1 MKHTILI
8 RFAIIGGILAIWA
21 AFSGAASVPGQDPAE
36 WPAAQPEAVGLDSQA
51 LADYDEAFREGW
63 HGPVHSFLV
72 VRHGHLAYEAYYRGY
87 GPETLHP
94 AYSVTKSVTSALVGL
109 AWGDGLIGSLDQPL
123 LPLFPEYAPVAN
135 LDARKQAITLR
146 HVLTMQAGFDWDEFA
161 YPYTDL
167 RNPFRQLMASPDWL
181 EFMLDR
187 RMARW
192 PGTAFAY
199 NSGCTVLLAGVI
211 LQATGR
217 QAHEFGQDRLF
228 APLGIEVFQWDLGAN
243 GLTNTGGGLW
253 LRPRDLARF
262 GQLILQRG
270 RWLGRPLVPE
280 EWIEAATARHV
291 DLGESFGYGYQWWL
305 APLEEG
311 AAPGTG
317 PDIWIAWG
325 WGGQHVFV
333 VPSLDLVVVSTAG
346 DYAEQYDGV
355 VGIIQRLLADI
366 LKPPDGDLTGDGFA
380 DAADLAIL
388 AGLLADNLAEG
399 ILPCRWPAMGDLD
412 ADGRLGPE
420 DLLSLK
426 LRLVGRP

>member
-1 MKHTILI
+1 
-8 RFAIIGGILAIWA
+8 
-21 AFSGAASVPGQDPAE
+21 
-36 WPAAQPEAVGLDSQA
+36 
-51 LADYDEAFREGW
+51 
-63 HGPVHSFLV
+63 
-72 VRHGHLAYEAYYRGY
+72 
-87 GPETLHP
+87 
-94 AYSVTKSVTSALVGL
+94 
-109 AWGDGLIGSLDQPL
+109 
-123 LPLFPEYAPVAN
+123 
-135 LDARKQAITLR
+135 
-146 HVLTMQAGFDWDEFA
+146 VLK
-161 YPYTDL
+161 
-167 RNPFRQLMASPDWL
+167 
-181 EFMLDR
+181 
-187 RMARW
+187 
-192 PGTAFAY
+192 
-199 NSGCTVLLAGVI
+199 
-211 LQATGR
+211 
-217 QAHEFGQDRLF
+217 
-228 APLGIEVFQWDLGAN
+228 WDLGAN

-253 LRPRDLARF
+253 RRPRAQARF
-262 GQLILQRG
+262 GQRILQRG
-270 RWLGRPLVPE
+270 RCLGRPLVPE